1 MSYNIAIGLLCL
13 LVLALGIVIGF
24 FAGQT
29 RPSAPADRFILGPAE
44 PRQRPC
50 KQA

>member
-24 FAGQT
+24 FAGQQT
-29 RPSAPADRFILGPAE
+29 APPADRFILGPAE